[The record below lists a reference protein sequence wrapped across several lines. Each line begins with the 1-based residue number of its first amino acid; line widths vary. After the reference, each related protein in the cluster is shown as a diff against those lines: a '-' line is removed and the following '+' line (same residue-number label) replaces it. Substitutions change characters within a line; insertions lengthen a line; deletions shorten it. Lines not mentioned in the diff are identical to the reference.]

1 MRSTRDLRARRPR
14 SIASRP
20 LGSFAWLTLFA
31 LLAGGAETRAQE
43 RLRMAT
49 TTSVQDSGL
58 MEYLLPHFEKTC
70 RCKVDVIAVGTGQ
83 ALKLAAN
90 GDVDLLVAHDPQG
103 EKRFVDE
110 GFGIGRRTF
119 MVNDFIVV
127 GPRSDPAR
135 IRGLKNAAQAL
146 AAIAKAG
153 APFISRG
160 DESGTHVKE
169 KTLWKAAGARPAGR
183 WYFEIGQGMGAVLTM
198 AQEKQAYALC
208 DRATYLARR
217 IALRLDILVEGDP
230 ELLNFYSVIQVNP
243 ARFPAVKAELA
254 GRLSGWFCTSEGQ
267 KLIGDYAVGGNRLFR
282 PACMAGK

>member
-1 MRSTRDLRARRPR
+1 MPDFDWGVVRRECAPT
-14 SIASRP
+14 
-20 LGSFAWLTLFA
+20 AWLA
-31 LLAGGAETRAQE
+31 LLALMVCTPAAPAQE

-58 MEYLLPHFEKTC
+58 MDYLLPNFEKTC

-90 GDVDLLVAHDPQG
+90 GDVDLVVAHDPQS
-103 EKRFVDE
+103 EKKFVDD

-119 MVNDFIVV
+119 MVNDFVVV
-127 GPRSDPAR
+127 GPPADPAR
-135 IRGLKNAAQAL
+135 IRGLKNAARAL

-153 APFISRG
+153 APFVSRG

-169 KTLWKAAGARPAGR
+169 KALWNAAGAKPDGS

-198 AQEKQAYALC
+198 AHEKQAYALC
-208 DRATYLARR
+208 DRATYLSRR
-217 IALRLDILVEGDP
+217 NALRLDILVEGDP
-230 ELLNFYSVIQVNP
+230 ELLNSYSVIQVNP

-254 GRLSGWFCTSEGQ
+254 GRLSGWFCTPEVQ
-267 KLIGDYAVGGNRLFR
+267 KLIGDYTVGGNRLFR
-282 PACMAGK
+282 PACIAGK